1 MATPMTWVWE
11 RFRNSFRGLRIPE
24 DELAR
29 VRTEEATTCSACKVT
44 IESQPGAGAV
54 GGLALAS
61 SCPFCGQPYAPSRS
75 TPPFPSQTL
84 LHEAVQASVGAG
96 RVRSHRSSSEPLVP
110 GFRLPPIERERSSS
124 IRPTET
130 SRVGELLKPRPRVL
144 SPAGYRTQ
152 LLVAGKATDSSNE
165 ESTEIEN
172 KEKGK
177 RVRGKR
183 MKR

>member
-1 MATPMTWVWE
+1 MDIVE
-11 RFRNSFRGLRIPE
+11 KLCN
-24 DELAR
+24 AR

-110 GFRLPPIERERSSS
+110 GFRLPPIWGFFFPASRRRS
-124 IRPTET
+124 RW
-130 SRVGELLKPRPRVL
+130 
-144 SPAGYRTQ
+144 Q
-152 LLVAGKATDSSNE
+152 
-165 ESTEIEN
+165 
-172 KEKGK
+172 
-177 RVRGKR
+177 
-183 MKR
+183 